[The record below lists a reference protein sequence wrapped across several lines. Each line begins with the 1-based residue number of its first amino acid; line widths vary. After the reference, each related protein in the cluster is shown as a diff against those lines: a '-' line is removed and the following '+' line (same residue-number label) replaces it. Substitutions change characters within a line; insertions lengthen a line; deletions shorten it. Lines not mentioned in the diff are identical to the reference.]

1 MSECP
6 TTTVSQEDD
15 VSDNEEE
22 VDEEEHGDRE
32 AMTCNALCSLGSSGV
47 DSKSQHWGEDA
58 GCFGEKASSSHKCC
72 PKQLQLPMFLSSTY
86 FASARWFIDIDSYD
100 ALTCWLLYLF
110 FRNLSHD

>member
-32 AMTCNALCSLGSSGV
+32 AMTCNALCSLGSSGI
-47 DSKSQHWGEDA
+47 DSKSQLWGEET

-86 FASARWFIDIDSYD
+86 FAIARPVPKYRFAQSTD
-100 ALTCWLLYLF
+100 LLAAVSL
-110 FRNLSHD
+110 FRNISHD